1 MCGVDGCFNV
11 RILIS
16 LKSNSNAV
24 IGRTVC
30 VCMCVCE
37 HEVCMCV
44 CEYEACM
51 CQHETCVC
59 MCVSI

>member
-1 MCGVDGCFNV
+1 MRGCGVDGCFNV

-30 VCMCVCE
+30 VCMNMRCVC
-37 HEVCMCV
+37 VCV
-44 CEYEACM
+44 
-51 CQHETCVC
+51 
-59 MCVSI
+59 